1 MTTAAFIGLGTMGY
15 PMAGHL
21 ARAGLDITVYNRTG
35 GVARRWVEQF
45 GGRVADT
52 PAAAARGAQWV
63 FLCVGNDRD
72 LRQVTL
78 EEQGAVHGLDQEA
91 VLVDHTTASAASA
104 TTLGQA
110 CRQRGAHFMDAPVSG
125 GQQGAENGQLSIMC
139 GAEPEI
145 FQRLAPLLGHYG
157 KSVVHMGPVGQ
168 GQLTKMAN
176 QICVAS
182 AIQGVAEAI
191 AFAGNAG
198 LDVEKAMQVIGAGA
212 GSSWQLLNRHRTM
225 LADEYDHGFAVD
237 WMRKDLDL
245 CLDEAAR
252 RGTSLPLTALVNEFY
267 KDIQAR
273 GGGRWDTSSLL
284 RRLTAAPGKG

>member
-35 GVARRWVEQF
+35 DVARRWAAHF

-63 FLCVGNDRD
+63 FLCVGNDQD

-78 EEQGAVHGLDQEA
+78 EEQGAVHGLDQAA
-91 VLVDHTTASAASA
+91 VLVDHTTASAAIA
-104 TTLGQA
+104 TTLDQA

-212 GSSWQLLNRHRTM
+212 GSSWQLVNRHRTM
-225 LADEYDHGFAVD
+225 IADDYDHGFAVD

-284 RRLTAAPGKG
+284 RRLTPEKG